1 MVSDPPGLLTLR
13 VKSCALRTI
22 LRVIGVLV
30 LAIVLCGS
38 SAFAATPTRTILV
51 FGDSLSAGYGLGD
64 AAAWPQLLQ
73 RKLQESG
80 YGAAVVNASVSGE
93 TTSGGIARLPR
104 ALQQHRP
111 QLVILELGA
120 NDGLRG
126 LPLTTVRDN
135 LQAMIKLTQQAGAK
149 VLLLG
154 IQLPPNYGPAYN
166 TRFTEMFTQL
176 AATQR
181 VALVPMLMEGVALQD
196 RYMQA
201 DGLHPNASGQPLLLA
216 NVWPRLQPL
225 LTR

>member
-1 MVSDPPGLLTLR
+1 
-13 VKSCALRTI
+13 

-80 YGAAVVNASVSGE
+80 YGAAVANASVSGE
-93 TTSGGIARLPR
+93 TTSGGLARLPR

-126 LPLTTVRDN
+126 LPLATVRDN
-135 LQAMIKLTQQAGAK
+135 LQSMINLIQQTGAK

-154 IQLPPNYGPAYN
+154 IQLPPNYGPTYN

-181 VALVPMLMEGVALQD
+181 KIVV
-196 RYMQA
+196 
-201 DGLHPNASGQPLLLA
+201 
-216 NVWPRLQPL
+216 
-225 LTR
+225 

>member
-1 MVSDPPGLLTLR
+1 MWASGN
-13 VKSCALRTI
+13 AL
-22 LRVIGVLV
+22 
-30 LAIVLCGS
+30 
-38 SAFAATPTRTILV
+38 AATPPHTILV

-73 RKLQESG
+73 RKLQQTG
-80 YGAAVVNASVSGE
+80 YGSAVVNASVSGE
-93 TTSGGIARLPR
+93 TTSGGLARLPR
-104 ALQQHRP
+104 ALQQHQP

-126 LPLTTVRDN
+126 LPLTTVGSN
-135 LQAMIKLTQQAGAK
+135 LSTMIELARKAGAK

-166 TRFTEMFTQL
+166 SRFAELFAQL
-176 AATQR
+176 AAKHR
-181 VALVPMLMEGVALQD
+181 VALVPFLMQGVALQD

-201 DGLHPNASGQPLLLA
+201 DGLHPNAAGQPLLLD
-216 NVWPRLQPL
+216 NIWPQLLPM

>member
-1 MVSDPPGLLTLR
+1 M
-13 VKSCALRTI
+13 
-22 LRVIGVLV
+22 RVIGVLV
-30 LAIVLCGS
+30 LAVVLCGG
-38 SAFAATPTRTILV
+38 SAFAAAPNPTILV

-111 QLVILELGA
+111 QLVMLELGA

-154 IQLPPNYGPAYN
+154 IQLPPN
-166 TRFTEMFTQL
+166 
-176 AATQR
+176 
-181 VALVPMLMEGVALQD
+181 
-196 RYMQA
+196 
-201 DGLHPNASGQPLLLA
+201 
-216 NVWPRLQPL
+216 
-225 LTR
+225 